1 MHRIVL
7 CFAAALMTFGIVPLS
22 VAADDSETCRDAQKG
37 DEAVAA
43 CGRLIARN
51 PKDAAA
57 YNSRGHVYNAKG
69 DYDRAVADFNEAIRL
84 DPKLAVAYNNRG
96 FAYYRKGD
104 HDRAIADYD
113 QVIRL
118 DPKVAVAYHNR
129 GNAWSGKHDYDRAI
143 SDYDQAIRLD
153 PKYAVAYNGRGN
165 AWYGK
170 QEYDRAISDYDQA
183 IRLNPK
189 YAVAYNGRGN
199 TYRSKGDYDRAIA
212 DYDQALTLDPGNAST
227 RQNRERTQA
236 AKEAAL
242 APAKPAAEVP
252 RAAPAVPTDRRVAL
266 VIGNSDYRAV
276 PVLATSRRDAQTVAD
291 ALRQDGF
298 QTVMLMSDVT
308 RDAMR
313 DALRAFRAI
322 ADNADWAVVYYA
334 GHGLETS
341 GTSHLVPIDA
351 SLRDQRAAEEETI
364 AYAEVAAAIGG
375 ARELR
380 IIILDASRTNPFG
393 VGTSQPNA
401 GSAPLSAPSE
411 PKPGTL
417 IVYSTKDGQAAG
429 HGDGENGPFATAL
442 VAQLKV
448 PGREVRRMFDNVRDD
463 VLAATGGRQQSFI
476 YGTLPGLKDY
486 FFVAGK

>member
-1 MHRIVL
+1 
-7 CFAAALMTFGIVPLS
+7 MTLGIAPLS
-22 VAADDSETCRDAQKG
+22 IAADDSETCRDAQKG

-57 YNSRGHVYNAKG
+57 YNSRGHVYNGKS

-104 HDRAIADYD
+104 YDRAIADYD
-113 QVIRL
+113 EVIRL

-165 AWYGK
+165 AWSGK
-170 QEYDRAISDYDQA
+170 REYDRAIADYDQA

-189 YAVAYNGRGN
+189 YAVAHNGRGN
-199 TYRSKGDYDRAIA
+199 AYRSKGDYDRAIA

-227 RQNRERTQA
+227 RQNRERAQA
-236 AKEAAL
+236 AKEAAI
-242 APAKPAAEVP
+242 APAKPAVEVP
-252 RAAPAVPTDRRVAL
+252 RASPAALSDRRVAL

-276 PVLATSRRDAQTVAD
+276 PVLATPRRDAQAVAD

-351 SLRDQRAAEEETI
+351 SLRDQRAAEDETI
-364 AYAEVAAAIGG
+364 AHTEVATAIGG

-380 IIILDASRTNPFG
+380 LIILDASRTNPFG
-393 VGTSQPNA
+393 AGTSQPNA
-401 GSAPLSAPSE
+401 GGAPLSAPSE

-417 IVYSTKDGQAAG
+417 IVYSTKEGQAAEQRN
-429 HGDGENGPFATAL
+429 GDNGPFAKAL
-442 VAQLKV
+442 ASHLKA
-448 PGREVRRMFDNVRDD
+448 PGLDVRRLFDAVRND
-463 VLAATGGRQQSFI
+463 VLTTTGGRQTPFV
-476 YGTLPGLKDY
+476 YGTLPGKDY

>member
-1 MHRIVL
+1 MHLVL
-7 CFAAALMTFGIVPLS
+7 CFAAALMTFGVAPLS
-22 VAADDSETCRDAQKG
+22 AVADDSETCRDAQKG

-57 YNSRGHVYNAKG
+57 YNNRGHVYNAKG

-84 DPKLAVAYNNRG
+84 DAKLAVAYNNRG
-96 FAYYRKGD
+96 FAWYRKSD
-104 HDRAIADYD
+104 YDRAIADYD

-118 DPKVAVAYHNR
+118 DPKVAVAYN
-129 GNAWSGKHDYDRAI
+129 N
-143 SDYDQAIRLD
+143 
-153 PKYAVAYNGRGN
+153 RGN

-170 QEYDRAISDYDQA
+170 REYDRAIVDYDQA

-199 TYRSKGDYDRAIA
+199 AYRSKGDHDRAIA

-227 RQNRERTQA
+227 RQNRERAQA

-242 APAKPAAEVP
+242 AAAKPAAEVP
-252 RAAPAVPTDRRVAL
+252 RASPAVLTDRRVAL

-276 PVLATSRRDAQTVAD
+276 PILATPRRDAQAVAD

-334 GHGLETS
+334 GHGLETG

-351 SLRDQRAAEEETI
+351 SLHDERAAEDETI
-364 AYAEVAAAIGG
+364 AHTEVAAAIGG

-380 IIILDASRTNPFG
+380 LIILDASRTNPFAA
-393 VGTSQPNA
+393 GTSQPSA
-401 GSAPLSAPSE
+401 GSARQGLGTPPG

-417 IVYSTKDGQAAG
+417 MVYSTKAG
-429 HGDGENGPFATAL
+429 EVAGDGDGANGPFAKAL
-442 VAQLKV
+442 AARLRT
-448 PGREVRRMFDNVRDD
+448 PGLDVRRLFDAVRDE
-463 VLAATGGRQQSFI
+463 VLAATGGRQQPFI
-476 YGTLPGLKDY
+476 YGTLAGPKDY